1 VKEYGYARQKT
12 TARLCGVRF
21 GRCKVS
27 LPNSTWP
34 NFRAPLMAVSPRWF
48 LKQQSQKVAIRHTQR
63 RRLNQPEQQRH
74 HFATL
79 FERA

>member
-1 VKEYGYARQKT
+1 
-12 TARLCGVRF
+12 
-21 GRCKVS
+21 
-27 LPNSTWP
+27 
-34 NFRAPLMAVSPRWF
+34 MAVSPRWF